1 MSKKLT
7 ILDIAKLSGV
17 GKSTVS
23 RFFNNGYVSNEVRE
37 KIQSV
42 IDEQGYAPNLFA
54 RGIKTKN
61 NKFIGV
67 IVPCFDSATTSTIL
81 MNLDTK
87 LREEGYIPLIIN
99 TNHNIELE
107 KANLDN
113 LWRLNVEGII
123 VLATQ
128 ITPEHKVFVKSK
140 KVPILFVGQH
150 CKKGYSIINDENKA
164 GKKIG
169 ERVLKA
175 RPNSI
180 LYIGVDETDTM
191 VGINRRDAVF
201 KVLKKSS
208 NLVIEEIKSD
218 FSFEKTE
225 ELIYEYLKVKKP
237 ECIIS
242 ATDNMAFGAMKAIYR
257 HGYKIPEDISILGF
271 GGYKISDVVTPRLTT
286 IKYNNEMTG
295 KLAAETI
302 IKLIR
307 NEEVPKIQKID
318 YKFLDRESVK

>member
-1 MSKKLT
+1 
-7 ILDIAKLSGV
+7 
-17 GKSTVS
+17 
-23 RFFNNGYVSNEVRE
+23 
-37 KIQSV
+37 
-42 IDEQGYAPNLFA
+42 
-54 RGIKTKN
+54 
-61 NKFIGV
+61 
-67 IVPCFDSATTSTIL
+67 
-81 MNLDTK
+81 
-87 LREEGYIPLIIN
+87 
-99 TNHNIELE
+99 
-107 KANLDN
+107 
-113 LWRLNVEGII
+113 
-123 VLATQ
+123 
-128 ITPEHKVFVKSK
+128 
-140 KVPILFVGQH
+140 
-150 CKKGYSIINDENKA
+150 
-164 GKKIG
+164 
-169 ERVLKA
+169 
-175 RPNSI
+175 
-180 LYIGVDETDTM
+180 M

-225 ELIYEYLKVKKP
+225 ELIYEYLKIKKP

-307 NEEVPKIQKID
+307 NEEVPKIQK
-318 YKFLDRESVK
+318 